1 MAAVLLFRAQMAA
14 VTSCED
20 DPLVGQKNRAT
31 FLHQSII
38 FAIFM
43 IKGRQTLHFNDKRQT
58 KVRNSLMLI

>member
-43 IKGRQTLHFNDKRQT
+43 IKCRQT
-58 KVRNSLMLI
+58 

>member
-43 IKGRQTLHFNDKRQT
+43 IKADKHDILMTKDRQK
-58 KVRNSLMLI
+58 